1 MPFRS
6 SSRFLALNEGR
17 IPFSG
22 GTVAAKLARLP
33 RRDVRRLQMHDESYQ
48 ARDHEPETHH
58 STPAMLITLAAVH
71 NRGESDVTSSCR
83 EDDVVPAQRFK
94 PVESHAAFVA

>member
-1 MPFRS
+1 
-6 SSRFLALNEGR
+6 
-17 IPFSG
+17 
-22 GTVAAKLARLP
+22 
-33 RRDVRRLQMHDESYQ
+33 
-48 ARDHEPETHH
+48 
-58 STPAMLITLAAVH
+58 MLITLAAVH